1 MAKADYTAA
10 DRRIESLTAGEK
22 VNETVFVNPDAE
34 NKEEA
39 YAAGVLDN
47 SFIDY
52 DVALGNLE
60 DREDIESFD
69 AYTRRSYGV
78 TGASFAAGE
87 HMRPSIRYFR
97 NLSIRGLKRRKEVLE
112 TGPPFLSPKN
122 WLTSQVN

>member
-87 HMRPSIRYFR
+87 HMRELPNRSGGNGYANDPDNAIVDPD
-97 NLSIRGLKRRKEVLE
+97 GD
-112 TGPPFLSPKN
+112 GPASG
-122 WLTSQVN
+122 TSGT